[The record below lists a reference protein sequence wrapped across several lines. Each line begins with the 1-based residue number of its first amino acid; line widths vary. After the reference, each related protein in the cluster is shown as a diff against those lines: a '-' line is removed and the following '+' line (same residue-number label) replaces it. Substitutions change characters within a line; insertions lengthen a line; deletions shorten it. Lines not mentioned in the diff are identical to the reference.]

1 MYSREP
7 LSKLTCLTI
16 GFLCIFTE
24 IGHAT
29 RNPSLTILSGHG
41 GGWCNR
47 SRDYH
52 LCEFFF
58 NCLSDCTYCSSN
70 ILQHLD
76 RSPIPFLFISYK
88 SSVHMFWANLNVLF
102 CFSLTMKNHRRT
114 RAPRSRPN
122 LLQMKNP
129 VSKQT
134 RMRNYPSGELAG
146 QSGSGLGH
154 VTWKSDSGSSRERL
168 EWRPRIHGSTS
179 KESTRMVESLKGPC
193 YSYVSMKYFKSLII
207 VDTTV
212 KLFCILENKDLSFC
226 KKIVSFLIN
235 YELQ

>member
-1 MYSREP
+1 MPPEILHSPFSQDMEVDDATEDVIYIYVSFF
-7 LSKLTCLTI
+7 LIVYLTVLTV
-16 GFLCIFTE
+16 L
-24 IGHAT
+24 
-29 RNPSLTILSGHG
+29 L
-41 GGWCNR
+41 
-47 SRDYH
+47 
-52 LCEFFF
+52 
-58 NCLSDCTYCSSN
+58 
-70 ILQHLD
+70 
-76 RSPIPFLFISYK
+76 FLFISYK

-134 RMRNYPSGELAG
+134 RMRNYPSGELAR

-154 VTWKSDSGSSRERL
+154 VIWKSDSGSSRERL

-179 KESTRMVESLKGPC
+179 KESTRMVESLRGPC

>member
-1 MYSREP
+1 MYFHRDWSCHQK
-7 LSKLTCLTI
+7 S
-16 GFLCIFTE
+16 FT
-24 IGHAT
+24 HH
-29 RNPSLTILSGHG
+29 SLRTWRWMMQPKKWFSFM
-41 GGWCNR
+41 WV
-47 SRDYH
+47 
-52 LCEFFF
+52 FFF
-58 NCLSDCTYCSSN
+58 NCLSDCTYCSGN

-134 RMRNYPSGELAG
+134 RMRNYPSGELAR

-179 KESTRMVESLKGPC
+179 KESTRMVESL
-193 YSYVSMKYFKSLII
+193 
-207 VDTTV
+207 
-212 KLFCILENKDLSFC
+212 
-226 KKIVSFLIN
+226 
-235 YELQ
+235 